1 MSAEED
7 YSPFSSPLTQAY
19 REARARRPPMAAALS
34 RWQSWMLATSLR
46 RTTSRPPSRPNPSA
60 TPIKTRLSPPPLVR
74 RRSGV
79 FSPKPPPRWRRGS
92 RGTGARA
99 RICCGSQS
107 CPNRVPRRRCLHC
120 SVPHWSRCRAPS
132 HLRRRRGVAAARPR
146 RTRPEEGRAS
156 PSPKHRGGR
165 IGETERG
172 EKAGERGRPRLR
184 QTKDVAIAAP
194 TPPST
199 SPLREGAGLKC
210 QEDAAAQERRAAR
223 EDAEYADDCRLYHDN
238 APALRQVTAATT
250 SSCLAVTPTSP
261 MVSRSTKPPPFHPAT
276 CL

>member
-1 MSAEED
+1 LGKRSAGK
-7 YSPFSSPLTQAY
+7 
-19 REARARRPPMAAALS
+19 RPG
-34 RWQSWMLATSLR
+34 
-46 RTTSRPPSRPNPSA
+46 
-60 TPIKTRLSPPPLVR
+60 
-74 RRSGV
+74 SGD
-79 FSPKPPPRWRRGS
+79 G
-92 RGTGARA
+92 
-99 RICCGSQS
+99 
-107 CPNRVPRRRCLHC
+107 H
-120 SVPHWSRCRAPS
+120 
-132 HLRRRRGVAAARPR
+132 
-146 RTRPEEGRAS
+146 E
-156 PSPKHRGGR
+156 
-165 IGETERG
+165 
-172 EKAGERGRPRLR
+172 LR

-238 APALRQVTAATT
+238 APALHQVTAATT